1 MPQSYEPESKKKIVH
16 LHIEQER
23 TYKSI
28 TDKQGVS
35 KASISKW
42 CSEVS
47 EECQAKAQLHPE
59 ATNKMEMMKEN
70 LQLRK
75 ELEEAEKRFFS

>member
-47 EECQAKAQLHPE
+47 EEFQAKAQLHPE